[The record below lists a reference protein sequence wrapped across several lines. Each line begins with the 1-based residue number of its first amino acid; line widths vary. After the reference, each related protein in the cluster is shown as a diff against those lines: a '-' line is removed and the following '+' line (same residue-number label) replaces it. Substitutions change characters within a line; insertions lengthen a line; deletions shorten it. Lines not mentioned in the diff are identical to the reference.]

1 VQEPHKSN
9 YEYLLNLIG
18 SLKKEIKKKVRHF
31 DYPSHIVVILKTDK
45 RLF

>member
-1 VQEPHKSN
+1 MQEPHKSN

-31 DYPSHIVVILKTDK
+31 DYPFHAVVILKTDN
-45 RLF
+45 RLS